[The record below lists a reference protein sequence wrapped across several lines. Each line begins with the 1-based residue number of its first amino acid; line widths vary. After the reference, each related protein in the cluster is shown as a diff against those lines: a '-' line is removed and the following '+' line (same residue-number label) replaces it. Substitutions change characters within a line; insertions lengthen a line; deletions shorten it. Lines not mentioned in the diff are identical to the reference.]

1 MILNTL
7 SLDNYRVFQGQH
19 EIDLAPRST
28 GTTKKPIILFGGL
41 NGAGKTS
48 ILSAIRLV
56 LFGRQSLGHSVTQK
70 SYDAYL
76 ATSIHHTED
85 DLLASFSARI
95 SLSFSYASQ
104 GTLKEY
110 KVTRSW
116 ISNINSTVEEGLTIE
131 ENGFEIPGLKK
142 DQCQGFLNEL
152 IPIGVADLFFFDGE
166 KISELAED
174 TQGSILGDAIKRM
187 LGLDLLDTLH
197 GDLGIILRSKSKN
210 ALPSIIKEEITAFE
224 KQLAGYESAAEEAH
238 SHYEQMNPVVS
249 SAQFD
254 INQLNDSLLSR
265 GGAWAKTRKEETNKL
280 DSINANIAATENVLR
295 DLLSSNY
302 PFAIAADYT
311 QKVLTQLKTERA
323 SKRKNGTADLIN
335 THLNSLQTTLKGLL
349 DQENLTLVDETMRKE
364 FAAHT
369 LNDESELIHD
379 ISDSA
384 LSFIESAINDAIG
397 AKFKKVNEVKE
408 LLSEL
413 RHQQESSSNNVAR
426 APVEAVLKP
435 ILNEIH
441 DKETAKAEALKKQT
455 QFLEQYRS
463 SLRDA
468 ISVTRKLDKL
478 TEEAKASNGA
488 DRSLQYASKAR
499 VLLKEF
505 STEVAKQ
512 KVKQLEE
519 AFAESFSRL
528 ARKGD
533 MALRAKISHI
543 DFSVKLVSNTER
555 DIDKNELSAGEK
567 QIYAISILEALA
579 KTSGRHLPV
588 IIDTP
593 LGRLDS
599 VHRTHLVNQYFPNA
613 SHQVV
618 ILSTDT
624 EVDEHFYSDLSEHI
638 SHAYRLEY
646 STEKG
651 STVPVPGYFW
661 ESQEE
666 TSSHVA

>member
-1 MILNTL
+1 MILETL

-19 EIDLAPRST
+19 EIDLAPRHT
-28 GTTKKPIILFGGL
+28 GNTKKPIILFGGL

-56 LFGRQSLGHSVTQK
+56 LFGKQSLGHSVTQK

-76 ATSIHHTED
+76 AASIHHTED
-85 DLLASFSARI
+85 DLLASFSTRI
-95 SLSFSYASQ
+95 SLTFSYASQ
-104 GTLKEY
+104 GVLKKY

-116 ISNINSTVEEGLTIE
+116 VFKINSTVEEGLIIE
-131 ENGFEIPGLKK
+131 EDGFEMQGLKK

-166 KISELAED
+166 KIAELAED
-174 TQGSILGDAIKRM
+174 TQGSILGDAIKKM
-187 LGLDLLDTLH
+187 LGLDLLETLH
-197 GDLGIILRSKSKN
+197 GDLGVILRGKSKN
-210 ALPSIIKEEITAFE
+210 SLPSTIKKEITE
-224 KQLAGYESAAEEAH
+224 LEEQLANFEASAEDAH
-238 SHYEQMNPVVS
+238 NHYEQMNPVVS
-249 SAQFD
+249 SAEFD
-254 INQLNDSLLSR
+254 INQLNASLLSK
-265 GGAWAKTRKEETNKL
+265 GGAWAETREEETKRL
-280 DSINANIAATENVLR
+280 ATINAEIAATENALR

-302 PFAIAADYT
+302 PFAIAADYAK
-311 QKVLTQLKTERA
+311 KVLKQLRTEQA
-323 SKRKNGTADLIN
+323 SKKKSGTADLIQA
-335 THLNSLQTTLKGLL
+335 HLVSLQATLKSLI
-349 DQENLTLVDETMRKE
+349 DQENLTIVDETIRKE
-364 FAAHT
+364 FSVHT
-369 LNDESELIHD
+369 SNSEADLLHD

-384 LSFIESAINDAIG
+384 LSTIESAINDAIVS
-397 AKFKKVNEVKE
+397 KSQKVDEVKE
-408 LLSEL
+408 LLSKL
-413 RHQQESSSNNVAR
+413 RHEQEGSSNNIAR
-426 APVEAVLKP
+426 APVEAVIKP
-435 ILNEIH
+435 ILDEINN
-441 DKETAKAEALKKQT
+441 KETAKAEALKRQT
-455 QFLEQYRS
+455 QYLEQYKS
-463 SLRDA
+463 SLREA

-478 TEEAKASNGA
+478 TEETKASNGA
-488 DRSLQYASKAR
+488 DRSLQYASKSR

>member
-1 MILNTL
+1 MILETL
-7 SLDNYRVFQGQH
+7 SLDNYRVFQGQN
-19 EIDLAPRST
+19 EIDLAPRHT
-28 GTTKKPIILFGGL
+28 GNTKKPIILFGGL

-56 LFGRQSLGHSVTQK
+56 LFGKQSLGHLVTQK
-70 SYDAYL
+70 TYDAYL
-76 ATSIHHTED
+76 ASSIHHTED
-85 DLLASFSARI
+85 DLLASFSTRI
-95 SLSFSYASQ
+95 SLTFSYASQ
-104 GTLKEY
+104 GVLKKY

-116 ISNINSTVEEGLTIE
+116 VFKTNSTIEEGLTIE
-131 ENGFEIPGLKK
+131 EDGFEMPGLKK

-166 KISELAED
+166 KIAELAED
-174 TQGSILGDAIKRM
+174 TQGSILGDAIKKM
-187 LGLDLLDTLH
+187 LGLDLLETLH
-197 GDLGIILRSKSKN
+197 GDLGVILRGKSKN
-210 ALPSIIKEEITAFE
+210 ALPSTIKKEITALE
-224 KQLAGYESAAEEAH
+224 EELAGFEATAQEAH
-238 SHYEQMNPVVS
+238 NHYEQMNPVVS

-254 INQLNDSLLSR
+254 INQLNASLLSK
-265 GGAWAKTRKEETNKL
+265 GGAWAETREEETNRL
-280 DSINANIAATENVLR
+280 ASINAEIAATENVLR

-302 PFAIAADYT
+302 PFAIAADYAK
-311 QKVLTQLKTERA
+311 KVLKQLRSEQA
-323 SKRKNGTADLIN
+323 SKQKSGTADLIQ
-335 THLNSLQTTLKGLL
+335 THLDSLQATLKGLL
-349 DQENLTLVDETMRKE
+349 DQENLTLVDKTIRKE
-364 FAAHT
+364 FSAHT
-369 LNDESELIHD
+369 SNNEADLIHD

-384 LSFIESAINDAIG
+384 LSTIESAINDAIS
-397 AKFKKVNEVKE
+397 AKAQKVDEVKE

-413 RHQQESSSNNVAR
+413 RHQQEGSSTNIAR
-426 APVEAVLKP
+426 APVEAVIKP
-435 ILNEIH
+435 ILIEINN
-441 DKETAKAEALKKQT
+441 KETAKADALKRQT
-455 QFLEQYRS
+455 QHLEQYRS

-478 TEEAKASNGA
+478 TEETRASDGA

-499 VLLKEF
+499 TLLKEF

-533 MALRAKISHI
+533 MALRAKINHV

-624 EVDEHFYSDLSEHI
+624 EVDENFYSDLSEHI

-651 STVPVPGYFW
+651 STAPVPGYFW
-661 ESQEE
+661 EGQEE

>member
-1 MILNTL
+1 MILETL

-19 EIDLAPRST
+19 EIDLAPRNT
-28 GTTKKPIILFGGL
+28 GNTKKPIILFGGL

-56 LFGRQSLGHSVTQK
+56 LFGKQSLGYLVTQK

-76 ATSIHHTED
+76 AASIHHTED
-85 DLLASFSARI
+85 DLLASFSTRI
-95 SLSFSYASQ
+95 SLTFSYASQ
-104 GTLKEY
+104 GVLKKY

-116 ISNINSTVEEGLTIE
+116 VFKTNSTVEEGLTIE
-131 ENGFEIPGLKK
+131 EDGFEMPGLKK

-166 KISELAED
+166 KIAELAED
-174 TQGSILGDAIKRM
+174 TQGSILGDAIKKM
-187 LGLDLLDTLH
+187 LGLDLLETLH
-197 GDLGIILRSKSKN
+197 GDLGVILRGKSKN
-210 ALPSIIKEEITAFE
+210 ALPSSIKKEITALEEELASFE
-224 KQLAGYESAAEEAH
+224 ATAQEAH
-238 SHYEQMNPVVS
+238 NHYEQMNPVVS
-249 SAQFD
+249 NAQFD
-254 INQLNDSLLSR
+254 INQLNASLLSK
-265 GGAWAKTRKEETNKL
+265 GGAWAETREEETNRL
-280 DSINANIAATENVLR
+280 ASINAEIAATENVLR

-302 PFAIAADYT
+302 PFAIAADYAK
-311 QKVLTQLKTERA
+311 KVLEQLRSEQA
-323 SKRKNGTADLIN
+323 SKQKSGTADLIQ
-335 THLNSLQTTLKGLL
+335 THLDSLQATLKGLL
-349 DQENLTLVDETMRKE
+349 DQENLTLVDKTIRKE
-364 FAAHT
+364 FSAHT
-369 LNDESELIHD
+369 SNNEADLIHD

-384 LSFIESAINDAIG
+384 LSTIESAINDAIS
-397 AKFKKVNEVKE
+397 AKAQKVDEVKE
-408 LLSEL
+408 RLSKL
-413 RHQQESSSNNVAR
+413 RHQQEGSSTNIAR
-426 APVEAVLKP
+426 APVEAVIKP

-441 DKETAKAEALKKQT
+441 NKETAKADALKRQT
-455 QFLEQYRS
+455 QHLKQYRS

-478 TEEAKASNGA
+478 TEETRASDGV

-499 VLLKEF
+499 TLLKEF

-533 MALRAKISHI
+533 MALRAKINHV

-624 EVDEHFYSDLSEHI
+624 EVDENFYSDLSEHI

-646 STEKG
+646 SPEKG

-661 ESQEE
+661 EGQEE